1 MVIKPRHA
9 LFSWKG
15 WRGLCFCVLPP
26 AQNVFPSSRRGG
38 ACPSRRFLERPRPA
52 HPRSRTLCHGWSEP
66 GAAVKWHRPKFCTA
80 PGPSG
85 PEGMKSGTVFCAPE
99 LLRKG
104 VGVSP
109 VNGGPGEERLWAGTP
124 IGAHPRRRFGS
135 FFAAEKGTR
144 PAGRNPQRRMKP
156 IRKPAGGSETP
167 LQRLRRTTAGGDRG
181 RGKPIPYGLE
191 GQASLSGGRANHSRT
206 GWWAGLSTPGRRR
219 EGGEKAKQPETCIHR
234 AGPWL
239 FCSAM

>member
-1 MVIKPRHA
+1 MARTE
-9 LFSWKG
+9 F
-15 WRGLCFCVLPP
+15 
-26 AQNVFPSSRRGG
+26 
-38 ACPSRRFLERPRPA
+38 RP
-52 HPRSRTLCHGWSEP
+52 
-66 GAAVKWHRPKFCTA
+66 
-80 PGPSG
+80 
-85 PEGMKSGTVFCAPE
+85 GTVFCAPE

-109 VNGGPGEERLWAGTP
+109 VNGGPGGTNWSRRELVSD
-124 IGAHPRRRFGS
+124 GDVSLPRRSFG
-135 FFAAEKGTR
+135 FFPIAGKETR